1 LAVVQEA
8 AHGKPV
14 ILIGSS
20 MGGYLAALFAQTHPE
35 VTRAVL
41 LAPAFGFYSLW
52 AQELGPARMAE
63 WRKNGAFP
71 VFHYGEGRKL
81 GLGYELME
89 DAQRYDPFPAFPQP
103 CMIFHGT
110 QDSVVPVSLSQKYA
124 SGTNNVSL
132 KLLNSGHELT
142 DVLDEIW
149 NDAKPFLL
157 DGMAGR

>member
-1 LAVVQEA
+1 
-8 AHGKPV
+8 
-14 ILIGSS
+14 
-20 MGGYLAALFAQTHPE
+20 
-35 VTRAVL
+35 
-41 LAPAFGFYSLW
+41 
-52 AQELGPARMAE
+52 
-63 WRKNGAFP
+63 
-71 VFHYGEGRKL
+71 
-81 GLGYELME
+81 
-89 DAQRYDPFPAFPQP
+89 
-103 CMIFHGT
+103 MIFHGT